1 MTKVNAE
8 PKNDA
13 IAAFGDA
20 PEEEYTFLLVPVAVY
35 AVCSQQARRE
45 QISVG
50 EVFQKAVLQYLQAAE
65 TESNR
70 PPERPKPTRPEPA
83 IVVGRKRIS

>member
-13 IAAFGDA
+13 VTAFGDA

-35 AVCSQQARRE
+35 SICSQQARRE

-65 TESNR
+65 TASR
-70 PPERPKPTRPEPA
+70 PAERPKVNRPEPA
-83 IVVGRKRIS
+83 IVVGKRRRP

>member
-13 IAAFGDA
+13 ITAFGDA
-20 PEEEYTFLLVPVAVY
+20 TEEEYTFLLVPVAVY

-65 TESNR
+65 MAANR
-70 PPERPKPTRPEPA
+70 PAERQRVDRPEPA
-83 IVVGRKRIS
+83 IVVGRKRRP